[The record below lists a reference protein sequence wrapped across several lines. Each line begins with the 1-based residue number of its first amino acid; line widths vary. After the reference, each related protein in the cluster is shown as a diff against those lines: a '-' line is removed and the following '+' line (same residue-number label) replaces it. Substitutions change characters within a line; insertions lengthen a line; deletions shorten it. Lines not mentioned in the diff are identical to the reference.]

1 VSRPPSAPASP
12 QVSDH
17 VATLWANR
25 WIVLTVVAVFVLGA
39 FGFSRTQKASFS
51 ATQDVLVGSGALTST
66 DVPDLETEADLAS
79 SGAVAELALRT
90 LEPEVAR
97 VQDVQKALTVKR
109 ASEGRVLAFTYQA
122 PTAPLAVAGARAS
135 AAAYLQYRELQIVE
149 ALDAD
154 RDNLQRVREFQLDR
168 LARLNQIIGSATPG
182 SPEATDARFERV
194 SVQARLDQLGRDL
207 AENGAADRSA
217 GQMVGPTSQARRA
230 STPLVA
236 VLLAGGIMGL
246 LLGSLLAYGLEGL
259 RGRVRSSRE
268 IESVFGSPVLGVV
281 PLVRDAPREDLR
293 KALAIE
299 TDTESPV
306 AEAFRVLRSSV
317 LRLAGE
323 DARVLL
329 VTSGAA
335 GEGKSTT
342 AANLAVRI
350 AGSGKQVVLV
360 DADLRRPSIHRY
372 FGVGNRNGLRHL
384 LQDETRGLPISIT
397 GFPGLAVI
405 SSGPATA
412 ASADHFEADS
422 FRRVL
427 DRLRPLADYIVIDA
441 PPVFVSDTVL
451 MAPVVDGIVFV
462 ADAGRL
468 TNRSLARSRD
478 LLDRLGLRATG
489 IVLNKYQGGP
499 GSEFGYRPYRYDK
512 KADRSTAAVDNE
524 ADRPKRGSR
533 RTRSRG
539 DETPGLREATS

>member
-1 VSRPPSAPASP
+1 VSKPPSAPASP

-25 WIVLTVVAVFVLGA
+25 WIVLSVMAIFLLGGV
-39 FGFSRTQKASFS
+39 GFARLQKPSYS
-51 ATQDVLVGSGALTST
+51 AMQDVLVGSGALTGT
-66 DVPDLETEADLAS
+66 AVPDLETEVDLAS
-79 SGAVAELALRT
+79 SGAVSELTFQRLS
-90 LEPEVAR
+90 PPVAS
-97 VQDVQKALTVKR
+97 VQEVQKALTVKR
-109 ASEGRVLAFTYQA
+109 ASEGRVLTFTYHA
-122 PTAPLAVAGARAS
+122 ASPRLAETGAAAA
-135 AAAYLQYRELQIVE
+135 AAAYLEYREQQIVA
-149 ALDAD
+149 ALDAE
-154 RDNLQRVREFQLDR
+154 RENLQRVREFQLDR
-168 LARLNQIIGSATPG
+168 QTRLNEIIRSSPEGSAAAVNAG
-182 SPEATDARFERV
+182 FELETVR
-194 SVQARLDQLGRDL
+194 ARLDQLGRDL
-207 AENGAADRSA
+207 SMNGAADRTA
-217 GQMVGPTSQARRA
+217 GQMVGPTTPAKRS

-236 VLLAGGIMGL
+236 ILLAGGIMGL
-246 LLGSLLAYGLEGL
+246 LLGSLVAYGLEGV
-259 RGRVRSSRE
+259 RGRIRSSKE
-268 IESVFGSPVLGVV
+268 IEGVFGSPVLGVV
-281 PLVRDAPREDLR
+281 PLVRDAPREDLQ

-299 TDTESPV
+299 TDSESPV

-317 LRLAGE
+317 LRHAGE

-372 FGVGNRNGLRHL
+372 FGVGNRNGLRNL
-384 LQDETRGLPISIT
+384 LQDESRGLPISIT

-412 ASADHFEADS
+412 ASAEHFEADS
-422 FRRVL
+422 FRRVV
-427 DRLRPLADYIVIDA
+427 DRLRPLADYVVIDA

-468 TNRSLARSRD
+468 TNRSLVRSRD
-478 LLDRLGLRATG
+478 LLDRLGLKATG

-499 GSEFGYRPYRYDK
+499 GSEFAYRPYRYDK
-512 KADRSTAAVDNE
+512 KADRPTEEDDQVGG
-524 ADRPKRGSR
+524 RPKRGSR
-533 RTRSRG
+533 RTRGRG
-539 DETPGLREATS
+539 DEAPGLREATS

>member
-1 VSRPPSAPASP
+1 MSRPPSAPASP

-17 VATLWANR
+17 IATLWANR
-25 WIVLTVVAVFVLGA
+25 WIVLAFVAVFVLGA
-39 FGFSRTQKASFS
+39 FGFARMQAPSYFAS
-51 ATQDVLVGSGALTST
+51 QDVLVGSGALTGSA
-66 DVPDLETEADLAS
+66 VPDLETEADLAS
-79 SGAVAELALRT
+79 SGAVAELTFQT
-90 LEPEVAR
+90 LEPR
-97 VQDVQKALTVKR
+97 VTVEDVQKALSVKR
-109 ASEGRVLAFTYQA
+109 ASEGRVLTFTYHA
-122 PTAPLAVAGARAS
+122 TAPRLAEAGARAA
-135 AAAYLQYRELQIVE
+135 AAAYLQYREERII
-149 ALDAD
+149 ASLDTE
-154 RDNLQRVREFQLDR
+154 RENLQRVREFQLDR
-168 LARLNQIIGSATPG
+168 LERLNQIIGTAPPG
-182 SPEATDARFERV
+182 SPEATDAKFERD

-217 GQMVGPTSQARRA
+217 GQMVGPTSPARQSSA
-230 STPLVA
+230 PLVA
-236 VLLAGGIMGL
+236 ILLAGAIMGL
-246 LLGSLLAYGLEGL
+246 LLGSLLAYLLEGV
-259 RGRVRSSRE
+259 RGRIRSSRE
-268 IESVFGSPVLGVV
+268 IESAFGSPVLGVV
-281 PLVRDAPREDLR
+281 PLVRDAPSEDLR

-299 TDTESPV
+299 TDSESPV

-317 LRLAGE
+317 LRHAGE

-412 ASADHFEADS
+412 SSADHFEADS
-422 FRRVL
+422 FRRVI

-468 TNRSLARSRD
+468 TNRTLARSRD
-478 LLDRLGLRATG
+478 LLERLGLTATG

-512 KADRSTAAVDNE
+512 KADRSTATVNDQAG
-524 ADRPKRGSR
+524 RPRRGGSR

-539 DETPGLREATS
+539 DEAPGLREATS

>member
-1 VSRPPSAPASP
+1 M
-12 QVSDH
+12 
-17 VATLWANR
+17 
-25 WIVLTVVAVFVLGA
+25 AVFVLGA
-39 FGFSRTQKASFS
+39 FGFTRLQEASYS
-51 ATQDVLVGSGALTST
+51 ASQDVLVGSGALTGT
-66 DVPDLETEADLAS
+66 AVPDLETEADLAK
-79 SGAVAELALRT
+79 SGAVAELT
-90 LEPEVAR
+90 FQSLEPMVAR
-97 VQDVQKALTVKR
+97 VQDVQNALSVKR
-109 ASEGRVLAFTYQA
+109 ASEGRVLTFTYHA
-122 PTAPLAVAGARAS
+122 TAPRAAEAGARAA
-135 AAAYLQYRELQIVE
+135 AAAYLQYREQQIL
-149 ALDAD
+149 ADLDAERD
-154 RDNLQRVREFQLDR
+154 RMQTVREFQLGR
-168 LARLNQIIGSATPG
+168 LGRLNQIIETAPPG
-182 SPEATDARFERV
+182 SPEAIDARFERQ

-217 GQMVGPTSQARRA
+217 GQMVGPTSPAHQS

-236 VLLAGGIMGL
+236 TLLAGGIMGL

-259 RGRVRSSRE
+259 RGRIRTSRE
-268 IESVFGSPVLGVV
+268 IEDVFGSPVLGVV

-299 TDTESPV
+299 TDSESPV

-317 LRLAGE
+317 LRHAGE

-329 VTSGAA
+329 VTSGEA

-422 FRRVL
+422 FRRVV

-468 TNRSLARSRD
+468 TTRTLTRSRD

-512 KADRSTAAVDNE
+512 KVDKSAAAVDDE
-524 ADRPKRGSR
+524 AGRPKRGSR
-533 RTRSRG
+533 RTRGRG